1 MVYLYLQRLQ
11 YYLLS
16 ILKILVNFFTQDVFL
31 NIMKINSSEKKNSL
45 YLKTYK
51 KTELPKENKALDI
64 KSLKS
69 SSTSF
74 EAQGR
79 AFVKMSKVPFKGSDN
94 SEFNYYL
101 TNTDLSSETINEF
114 LELTPEQKTAALDI
128 YQQGIVSEKNLILV
142 AKKDPEI
149 REKIVELAQKG
160 ISTTYSVYV
169 IGSPYNGE
177 FFPDKYDKD
186 LLLKEYDKV
195 IDIIDKGADPK
206 TVSGAI
212 AYDIEMN
219 KENLSK
225 ISYILNKLK
234 SLSGSSF
241 DEVLRGFDLPDIVT
255 DDDKYKKVVAL
266 FDMGIK
272 NLNTAQKV
280 SDTEE
285 SYNKALELLDSGY
298 NDEDIAILATIDD
311 KNFLK
316 QIQQLM
322 QKYSISAELAKDILD
337 SSNPNK
343 SEQILSKLIEHNID
357 PSSCLLLDHMP
368 DESLNK
374 LLANNI
380 EPDPFFSYLDSDLL
394 DEVIQLIKEGYS
406 EDEII
411 SVMDYFNVNN
421 EDLKELIS
429 NNKQL
434 NSRFS
439 DFVQKS
445 KYSDLYNKEL
455 DVKDVKFLKTHAF
468 ESEFYNPDEYIRLF
482 LLLKTMKTINGENIL
497 SNEAFTKKV
506 KENGQDD
513 FAAKQE
519 DMLYKNIESIL
530 SIDPKSKNADYIKT
544 ILKLIRIG
552 KVNPSAFRKLSD
564 LNDLKSID
572 SMLGYKVDKKSNS
585 SGWDISNNLI
595 NDIELITNKDINS
608 KNYIDKYIP
617 TFKNEQEGIK
627 NVEIGDAFILEDE
640 KHIRI
645 KTDED
650 KSQTVELTKETYA
663 KLFPPVERFLT
674 TQQIMGNCYCIETIM
689 SMYCND
695 ATRINLLKTMKEDDE
710 GNITI
715 KMGDYNPVVFKD
727 GKLPQNENPQIYSS
741 GAQGYKLFEYAYSC
755 ALVED
760 KIKETKENLEGE
772 KLAQFS
778 DFIASNPDNF
788 FIYKDNNEIK
798 WITYKEALNKGLYKK
813 YIINPLFEILPYK
826 TFNNL
831 LLGNGGFQN
840 DVYNKLGYKSEMYIG
855 GELFSIFSKKELLN
869 QLSAVNKK
877 IDNISTLSKAG
888 RLLKQKDFLKNHQV
902 QIGLGAHA
910 YNLTKETTKDGNSA
924 YFLYNPHNQGF
935 PIRFD
940 DLDEL
945 LSKTTTVTIVE
956 TNERNLI

>member
-343 SEQILSKLIEHNID
+343 SEQILSKL
-357 PSSCLLLDHMP
+357 
-368 DESLNK
+368 
-374 LLANNI
+374 
-380 EPDPFFSYLDSDLL
+380 
-394 DEVIQLIKEGYS
+394 
-406 EDEII
+406 
-411 SVMDYFNVNN
+411 
-421 EDLKELIS
+421 
-429 NNKQL
+429 
-434 NSRFS
+434 
-439 DFVQKS
+439 
-445 KYSDLYNKEL
+445 
-455 DVKDVKFLKTHAF
+455 
-468 ESEFYNPDEYIRLF
+468 
-482 LLLKTMKTINGENIL
+482 
-497 SNEAFTKKV
+497 
-506 KENGQDD
+506 
-513 FAAKQE
+513 
-519 DMLYKNIESIL
+519 ML
-530 SIDPKSKNADYIKT
+530 
-544 ILKLIRIG
+544 
-552 KVNPSAFRKLSD
+552 AFR
-564 LNDLKSID
+564 
-572 SMLGYKVDKKSNS
+572 
-585 SGWDISNNLI
+585 
-595 NDIELITNKDINS
+595 
-608 KNYIDKYIP
+608 P
-617 TFKNEQEGIK
+617 
-627 NVEIGDAFILEDE
+627 
-640 KHIRI
+640 
-645 KTDED
+645 
-650 KSQTVELTKETYA
+650 YA
-663 KLFPPVERFLT
+663 
-674 TQQIMGNCYCIETIM
+674 
-689 SMYCND
+689 
-695 ATRINLLKTMKEDDE
+695 
-710 GNITI
+710 
-715 KMGDYNPVVFKD
+715 
-727 GKLPQNENPQIYSS
+727 
-741 GAQGYKLFEYAYSC
+741 
-755 ALVED
+755 
-760 KIKETKENLEGE
+760 
-772 KLAQFS
+772 
-778 DFIASNPDNF
+778 
-788 FIYKDNNEIK
+788 
-798 WITYKEALNKGLYKK
+798 
-813 YIINPLFEILPYK
+813 
-826 TFNNL
+826 
-831 LLGNGGFQN
+831 
-840 DVYNKLGYKSEMYIG
+840 
-855 GELFSIFSKKELLN
+855 
-869 QLSAVNKK
+869 
-877 IDNISTLSKAG
+877 
-888 RLLKQKDFLKNHQV
+888 
-902 QIGLGAHA
+902 
-910 YNLTKETTKDGNSA
+910 
-924 YFLYNPHNQGF
+924 
-935 PIRFD
+935 
-940 DLDEL
+940 
-945 LSKTTTVTIVE
+945 
-956 TNERNLI
+956 